1 MMFRTTMLTLAAGLV
16 LLTMPAMAENLVAPN
31 CKGCHQQDGKTI
43 WGAVAPGSQS
53 EGGLAV
59 AVGNETWQVRY
70 DANTELESFTSAR
83 QLPDD
88 TAVAV
93 VFRAEG
99 KGRAYAEEISYKPS
113 YNFHDL
119 DNVITMAEVAKL
131 LEKSPEAGNYMIV
144 DARGYDNF
152 IEGHLPNAVLIPY
165 YELADYKDRLPVDKN
180 TLIVAYCRGFT

>member
-1 MMFRTTMLTLAAGLV
+1 MMNRKTMLTLATGLV
-16 LLTMPAMAENLVAPN
+16 LMAMPVMAENQVAPN
-31 CKGCHQQDGKTI
+31 CSGCHTSDGSQI
-43 WGAVAPGSQS
+43 WGAVVPGSQTDKS
-53 EGGLAV
+53 FAV
-59 AVGNETWQVRY
+59 AVGSKAWNVRY
-70 DANTELESFTSAR
+70 DTNSTLDRFTSAM

-93 VFRAEG
+93 DYHKDG
-99 KGRAYAEEISYKPS
+99 KDIYAEEIHYKPS

-119 DNVITMAEVAKL
+119 DNVITMTEVANL

-165 YELADYKDRLPVDKN
+165 YELPDFKDRLPVDKN